1 MAKDLTVKAL
11 ENLRPGPARREVPDG
26 HTRGLFYVLQPTGAA
41 SWAYRY
47 RFAGKTKKLTLGPYP
62 ALDLKA
68 SRQMA
73 SEAAQT
79 LARGDDPAAAK
90 QVAKVTARAAAV
102 EAKRAAEPER
112 DLIETVVASFIERY
126 AKKQTR
132 EKTWRET
139 ERILNREIVEPWRG
153 RRLSAIKR
161 ADVHDLLD
169 KIVDRGSPILANR
182 ALVALRR
189 MCSWAV
195 ERGLLEV
202 SPCDK
207 VRAPSAETSRDR
219 VLTDDEIRAAWA
231 AFEGVGWPF
240 GPLAQLLL
248 LTAQR
253 LREVG
258 EARWSEIDFATKTW
272 TIPKERSK
280 NGLAHEVPLS
290 EAALRIL
297 DALPRVETGRR
308 PPAGFIFTA
317 NGHSAVSGFS
327 RAKEAFDKAML
338 GALRKVAKGRGDDPA
353 KVEAPGRWVM
363 HDLRR
368 SAASGMAG
376 LGIAPHVVEA
386 VLNHKSGSIKGV
398 AAVYNRYN
406 YGAEKRAAL
415 EAWGRY
421 LDALVT
427 GAPAG
432 NVVELAK
439 ARA

>member
-1 MAKDLTVKAL
+1 MLPQGAKLTGNQMAKDLTVKAL
-11 ENLRPGPARREVPDG
+11 ENLKPGPARREVPDG
-26 HTRGLFYVLQPTGAA
+26 HTRGLFYVLQPSGSA

-47 RFAGKTKKLTLGPYP
+47 RFAGKPKKLTLGPYP

-79 LARGDDPAAAK
+79 LARGDDPAAVK
-90 QVAKVTARAAAV
+90 QVAKVTARAV
-102 EAKRAAEPER
+102 AEPER
-112 DLIETVVASFIERY
+112 DLVETVAETFIERY

-132 EKTWRET
+132 EKSWGET
-139 ERILNREIVEPWRG
+139 ERILNREVVAPWRG

-161 ADVHDLLD
+161 SEVHDLLD
-169 KIVDRGSPILANR
+169 KIVDRGAPIVANR
-182 ALVALRR
+182 TLAALRR

-195 ERGLLEV
+195 ERGLVET
-202 SPCDK
+202 SPCEK
-207 VRAPSAETSRDR
+207 VRAPATETSRDR

-231 AFEGVGWPF
+231 AFEGAGWPF

-248 LTAQR
+248 LTGQR
-253 LREVG
+253 LREV
-258 EARWSEIDFATKTW
+258 ADAKWSEIDFAAKTW

-280 NGLAHEVPLS
+280 NGAAHEVPLS

-297 DALPRVETGRR
+297 GSLPRIEVRR
-308 PPAGFIFTA
+308 QPAGLIFTT
-317 NGHSAVSGFS
+317 NGKTAVSGFS
-327 RAKEAFDKAML
+327 RAKVGFDNAMHIDHWTL
-338 GALRKVAKGRGDDPA
+338 
-353 KVEAPGRWVM
+353 

-368 SAASGMAG
+368 TAASGMAG

-386 VLNHKSGSIKGV
+386 ALNHKSGAIKGV
-398 AAVYNRYN
+398 AAVYNRYS
-406 YGAEKRAAL
+406 YSAEKRAAL
-415 EAWGRY
+415 DAWARY

-439 ARA
+439 VRA